1 MQLNCIPLW
10 LCRHTVSQ
18 ALALVLG
25 IMFVVYLSF
34 VHKASDFN
42 LNFTNSRNEHP
53 IHGQKLWWTVLPTL
67 PQNLQYLCYCAVT
80 KVHKRRTRWRKKD
93 WSRETKR
100 RGYLQAYTHVP
111 ATDSQAQLKY
121 GSTMWQGGEISCY
134 WQGARGNQSCAP
146 RGDKGGDGRRG
157 WSGQRRRESTAEA
170 EGFLPAVLT
179 LNWARSQWRQA
190 RRVSFDISVA

>member
-42 LNFTNSRNEHP
+42 LNFTDSRNEHP

-111 ATDSQAQLKY
+111 ATDSQAQLNMAQLCDRGERFLVTGKVH
-121 GSTMWQGGEISCY
+121 GEISPALRGVTKGEMDG
-134 WQGARGNQSCAP
+134 GAGAARDGGGLLQRP
-146 RGDKGGDGRRG
+146 RNFCQLCWHLTGREVNGDKHGG
-157 WSGQRRRESTAEA
+157 
-170 EGFLPAVLT
+170 
-179 LNWARSQWRQA
+179 
-190 RRVSFDISVA
+190 